1 MSRQVLNHDLIER
14 VSRSVRGAR
23 IEATPLPLVPEISL
37 YLLNADYP
45 QQALSDDEVR
55 WLMDNPAYW
64 CFCWASGQVLAR
76 FVLDNPQW
84 VAGKTV
90 MDFGC
95 GSGVVAIAAA
105 LAGAKR
111 VIACDLDADALYA
124 SQCNAELNDVEL
136 SCIGNADDCTERCD
150 LLIVADVLYD
160 RANLPLLKMFLER
173 ADNVLLADSRIRD
186 FSEPGYVRLGGE
198 RAFTVPDLAESEEFS
213 HVSLYH
219 GGHTHPANQPE
230 RVKE

>member
-1 MSRQVLNHDLIER
+1 MSRQYLNAELTRR
-14 VSRSVRGAR
+14 VERSVRGAR

-37 YLLNADYP
+37 YLLNEDYP
-45 QQALSDDEVR
+45 QHGLSDEEIR

-76 FVLDNPQW
+76 FVLDHPEW
-84 VAGKTV
+84 VADKTV

-105 LAGAKR
+105 MAGARK
-111 VIACDLDADALYA
+111 VIACDLDADALHA
-124 SQCNAELNDVEL
+124 TQLNAALNRVSLE
-136 SCIGNADDCTERCD
+136 CIGDADHFSEHCD

-160 RANLPLLKMFLER
+160 RANLPLLKTFLQR
-173 ADNVLLADSRIRD
+173 ADDVLLADSRIRD

-219 GGHTHPANQPE
+219 GGHTVQQGG
-230 RVKE
+230 